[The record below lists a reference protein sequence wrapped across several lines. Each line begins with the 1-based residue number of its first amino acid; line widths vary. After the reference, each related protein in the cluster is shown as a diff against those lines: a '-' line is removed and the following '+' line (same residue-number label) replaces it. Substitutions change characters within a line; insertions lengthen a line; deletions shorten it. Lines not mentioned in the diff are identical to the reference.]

1 MNVTP
6 TKLPGVVILEPRV
19 FRDERGF
26 FLESY
31 SRKRYAEVPG
41 LDVEFVQDNH
51 SRSGKNV
58 LRGLHF
64 QRKHPQG
71 KLVRVVTGHVWDVAV
86 DVNPD
91 SPTFRQ
97 WVGVHLSDEN
107 LLQLYIPPGYAHG
120 FCVLSDVADFEYK
133 CTEFYRP
140 EDEVGLLWND
150 PDLAIDWPLES
161 PLISGRDAANP
172 TLRQSLGG

>member
-1 MNVTP
+1 MNVT
-6 TKLPGVVILEPRV
+6 TTQLPGVVILEPKV

-51 SRSGKNV
+51 SRSRKNV

-64 QRKHPQG
+64 QRRHPQG
-71 KLVRVVTGHVWDVAV
+71 KLVRVVTGQVWDVAV
-86 DVNPD
+86 DVNPA
-91 SPTFRQ
+91 SATFRQ

-107 LLQLYIPPGYAHG
+107 LLQFYIPPGYAHG

-150 PDLAIDWPLES
+150 PDLAVAWPLES
-161 PLISGRDAANP
+161 PVISGRDAANP
-172 TLRQSLGG
+172 TLRQVLGG